1 MHEGTSERIV
11 EAFEPIRLPVVR
23 PRVGVVL
30 AAGRSQRLSQLTR
43 DGSKALIPLG
53 GMSSWSAPSVG
64 SWPAD
69 SSRWWWSSATRP
81 ARWGPS

>member
-11 EAFEPIRLPVVR
+11 EVFEPIPLPVVR

-43 DGSKALIPLG
+43 DGPRR
-53 GMSSWSAPSVG
+53 
-64 SWPAD
+64 
-69 SSRWWWSSATRP
+69 SSRWA
-81 ARWGPS
+81 G